1 MNKYIYIGFLFFLLG
16 CQKEG
21 VVSFD
26 QEKDCI
32 QFNYDPKE
40 EQMVLEYDFAFQTV
54 AGEDEWGYPTDIYL
68 GDSISRDTISVF
80 LSLMGHASD
89 VDREFKLKTVP
100 LELLEELP
108 LATVE
113 FLPTYTFRANHLL
126 DTVQVILVRPEQR
139 GKYAVGITFDF
150 EDGNCS
156 FVSMKTDDGG
166 DASVLSV
173 VDFNGSK
180 QLKVDVQDC
189 ANVPKVNFSIN
200 QILASDD
207 FDKVKTIEMEITFE
221 SKDGATPI
229 GWAGGAIGT
238 QGGEKSPAW
247 AQTSWECGEYENPVS
262 EVTVIQRKFL
272 LPSEK
277 FVNGTE
283 NTDMLLMR
291 WGADVAYNM
300 YVDNIRFLD
309 DSGNEIVAGV
319 W

>member
-1 MNKYIYIGFLFFLLG
+1 MKKMRVMTAGAAALLAV
-16 CQKEG
+16 CSASVSAYAQS
-21 VVSFD
+21 VV
-26 QEKDCI
+26 
-32 QFNYDPKE
+32 
-40 EQMVLEYDFAFQTV
+40 
-54 AGEDEWGYPTDIYL
+54 
-68 GDSISRDTISVF
+68 
-80 LSLMGHASD
+80 
-89 VDREFKLKTVP
+89 
-100 LELLEELP
+100 
-108 LATVE
+108 
-113 FLPTYTFRANHLL
+113 
-126 DTVQVILVRPEQR
+126 
-139 GKYAVGITFDF
+139 DF
-150 EDGNCS
+150 EDGNYS

-200 QILASDD
+200 QLLASDD

-283 NTDMLLMR
+283 KTDMLLMR

-309 DSGNEIVAGV
+309 ESGNEIELAIENAADETPAVTEAEAPAETAAEEVAEEAAPEETTASTENTDVTEVPESDEKTTSTTTGNTAAAAAATAV
-319 W
+319 VISGYAVAMTRKKNK

>member
-1 MNKYIYIGFLFFLLG
+1 MKKMRVMTAGAAALLAV
-16 CQKEG
+16 CSASVSAYAQS
-21 VVSFD
+21 VV
-26 QEKDCI
+26 
-32 QFNYDPKE
+32 
-40 EQMVLEYDFAFQTV
+40 
-54 AGEDEWGYPTDIYL
+54 
-68 GDSISRDTISVF
+68 
-80 LSLMGHASD
+80 
-89 VDREFKLKTVP
+89 
-100 LELLEELP
+100 
-108 LATVE
+108 
-113 FLPTYTFRANHLL
+113 
-126 DTVQVILVRPEQR
+126 
-139 GKYAVGITFDF
+139 DF
-150 EDGNCS
+150 EDGNYS

-189 ANVPKVNFSIN
+189 ANVTKVNFSIN
-200 QILASDD
+200 QLLASND
-207 FDKVKTIEMEITFE
+207 FDKVKTIEMEITFQ

-309 DSGNEIVAGV
+309 ESGNEIELAIEDTAAETPAVTEAEAPAETAAEETAEGAAPEETTASTENTDANEVPESDEKTTSTTTGNTAAAAAATAVVISGYAVAMTRKKNK
-319 W
+319 

>member
-1 MNKYIYIGFLFFLLG
+1 MKKMRVMTAGAAALLAV
-16 CQKEG
+16 CSASVSAYAQS
-21 VVSFD
+21 VV
-26 QEKDCI
+26 
-32 QFNYDPKE
+32 
-40 EQMVLEYDFAFQTV
+40 
-54 AGEDEWGYPTDIYL
+54 
-68 GDSISRDTISVF
+68 
-80 LSLMGHASD
+80 
-89 VDREFKLKTVP
+89 
-100 LELLEELP
+100 
-108 LATVE
+108 
-113 FLPTYTFRANHLL
+113 
-126 DTVQVILVRPEQR
+126 
-139 GKYAVGITFDF
+139 DF
-150 EDGNCS
+150 EDGNYS

-200 QILASDD
+200 QLLASDD

-283 NTDMLLMR
+283 NSDMLLMR
-291 WGADVAYNM
+291 WGSDVAYNM

-309 DSGNEIVAGV
+309 ESGNEIELAIENAAAENPAVTEAEAPAETAAEETAEEAAPEETTVSTENTDANEVPESDEKTTSTTTGNTAAAAAATAVVISGYAVAMTRKKNK
-319 W
+319 

>member
-1 MNKYIYIGFLFFLLG
+1 MKKMRVMTAGAAALLAV
-16 CQKEG
+16 CSASVSAYAQS
-21 VVSFD
+21 VV
-26 QEKDCI
+26 
-32 QFNYDPKE
+32 
-40 EQMVLEYDFAFQTV
+40 
-54 AGEDEWGYPTDIYL
+54 
-68 GDSISRDTISVF
+68 
-80 LSLMGHASD
+80 
-89 VDREFKLKTVP
+89 
-100 LELLEELP
+100 
-108 LATVE
+108 
-113 FLPTYTFRANHLL
+113 
-126 DTVQVILVRPEQR
+126 
-139 GKYAVGITFDF
+139 DF
-150 EDGNCS
+150 EDGNYS

-200 QILASDD
+200 QLLASND

-309 DSGNEIVAGV
+309 DSGNEIELAIENAAAENPAVTEAEAPAETAAEETAEEAAPEETTASTENTDVTEVPKSDEKTTSTTTGNTAAAAAATAVVISGYAVAMTRKKNK
-319 W
+319 

>member
-1 MNKYIYIGFLFFLLG
+1 MKKMRVMTAGAAALLAV
-16 CQKEG
+16 CSASVSAYAQS
-21 VVSFD
+21 VV
-26 QEKDCI
+26 
-32 QFNYDPKE
+32 
-40 EQMVLEYDFAFQTV
+40 
-54 AGEDEWGYPTDIYL
+54 
-68 GDSISRDTISVF
+68 
-80 LSLMGHASD
+80 
-89 VDREFKLKTVP
+89 
-100 LELLEELP
+100 
-108 LATVE
+108 
-113 FLPTYTFRANHLL
+113 
-126 DTVQVILVRPEQR
+126 
-139 GKYAVGITFDF
+139 DF
-150 EDGNCS
+150 EDGNYS

-200 QILASDD
+200 QLLDSDD

-309 DSGNEIVAGV
+309 DSGNEIELAIEDAAAETPTVTEVEAPAETAAEETAEEAAPEETTASTENADVTEVPESDEKTTSTTTGNTAAAAAATAVVISGYAVAMTRKKNK
-319 W
+319 

>member
-1 MNKYIYIGFLFFLLG
+1 MKKMRVMTAGAAALLAV
-16 CQKEG
+16 CSASVSAYAQS
-21 VVSFD
+21 VV
-26 QEKDCI
+26 
-32 QFNYDPKE
+32 
-40 EQMVLEYDFAFQTV
+40 
-54 AGEDEWGYPTDIYL
+54 
-68 GDSISRDTISVF
+68 
-80 LSLMGHASD
+80 
-89 VDREFKLKTVP
+89 
-100 LELLEELP
+100 
-108 LATVE
+108 
-113 FLPTYTFRANHLL
+113 
-126 DTVQVILVRPEQR
+126 
-139 GKYAVGITFDF
+139 DF
-150 EDGNCS
+150 EDGNYS

-200 QILASDD
+200 QLLASDD

-283 NTDMLLMR
+283 NSDMLLMR
-291 WGADVAYNM
+291 WGSDVAYNM

-309 DSGNEIVAGV
+309 DSGNEIELAIENAADETPAVTEAEASAETAAEETAEEAAPEETTASTENTDVTEVPESDEKTTSTTTGNTAAAAAATAVVISGYAVAMTRKKNK
-319 W
+319 

>member
-1 MNKYIYIGFLFFLLG
+1 MTAGAAALLAV
-16 CQKEG
+16 CSASVSAYAQS
-21 VVSFD
+21 VV
-26 QEKDCI
+26 
-32 QFNYDPKE
+32 
-40 EQMVLEYDFAFQTV
+40 
-54 AGEDEWGYPTDIYL
+54 
-68 GDSISRDTISVF
+68 
-80 LSLMGHASD
+80 
-89 VDREFKLKTVP
+89 
-100 LELLEELP
+100 
-108 LATVE
+108 
-113 FLPTYTFRANHLL
+113 
-126 DTVQVILVRPEQR
+126 
-139 GKYAVGITFDF
+139 DF
-150 EDGNCS
+150 EDGNYS

-200 QILASDD
+200 QLLASDD

-283 NTDMLLMR
+283 NSDMLLMR
-291 WGADVAYNM
+291 WGSDVAYNM

-309 DSGNEIVAGV
+309 ESGNEIELAIENAADETPAVTEAEASAETAAEETAEEAAPEETTASTENTDVTEVPESDEKTTSTTTGNTAAAAAATAVVISGYAVAMTRKKNK
-319 W
+319 

>member
-1 MNKYIYIGFLFFLLG
+1 MKKKRVMTAGAAALLAV
-16 CQKEG
+16 CSASVSAYAQS
-21 VVSFD
+21 VV
-26 QEKDCI
+26 
-32 QFNYDPKE
+32 
-40 EQMVLEYDFAFQTV
+40 
-54 AGEDEWGYPTDIYL
+54 
-68 GDSISRDTISVF
+68 
-80 LSLMGHASD
+80 
-89 VDREFKLKTVP
+89 
-100 LELLEELP
+100 
-108 LATVE
+108 
-113 FLPTYTFRANHLL
+113 
-126 DTVQVILVRPEQR
+126 
-139 GKYAVGITFDF
+139 DF
-150 EDGNCS
+150 EDGNYS

-173 VDFNGSK
+173 VDFNGLK

-200 QILASDD
+200 QLLASDD

-283 NTDMLLMR
+283 KTDMLLMR

-309 DSGNEIVAGV
+309 ESGNEIELAIENAADETPAVTEAEAPAETAAEEVAEEAAPEETTASTENTDVTEVPESDEKTTSTTTGNTAAAAAATAV
-319 W
+319 VISGYAVAMTRKKNK

>member
-1 MNKYIYIGFLFFLLG
+1 MKKMRVMTAGAAALLAV
-16 CQKEG
+16 CSASVSAYAQS
-21 VVSFD
+21 VV
-26 QEKDCI
+26 
-32 QFNYDPKE
+32 
-40 EQMVLEYDFAFQTV
+40 
-54 AGEDEWGYPTDIYL
+54 
-68 GDSISRDTISVF
+68 
-80 LSLMGHASD
+80 
-89 VDREFKLKTVP
+89 
-100 LELLEELP
+100 
-108 LATVE
+108 
-113 FLPTYTFRANHLL
+113 
-126 DTVQVILVRPEQR
+126 
-139 GKYAVGITFDF
+139 DF

-200 QILASDD
+200 QLLASDD

-291 WGADVAYNM
+291 WGSDVAYNM

-309 DSGNEIVAGV
+309 DSGNEIELAIENAADETPAVTEAEAPAETAAEETAEEAAPEETTASTENTDVTEVPKSDEKTTSTTTGNTAAAAAATAVVISGYAVAMTRKKNK
-319 W
+319 

>member
-1 MNKYIYIGFLFFLLG
+1 MKKMRVMTAGAAALLAV
-16 CQKEG
+16 CSASVSAYAQS
-21 VVSFD
+21 VV
-26 QEKDCI
+26 
-32 QFNYDPKE
+32 
-40 EQMVLEYDFAFQTV
+40 
-54 AGEDEWGYPTDIYL
+54 
-68 GDSISRDTISVF
+68 
-80 LSLMGHASD
+80 
-89 VDREFKLKTVP
+89 
-100 LELLEELP
+100 
-108 LATVE
+108 
-113 FLPTYTFRANHLL
+113 
-126 DTVQVILVRPEQR
+126 
-139 GKYAVGITFDF
+139 DF
-150 EDGNCS
+150 EDGNYS

-200 QILASDD
+200 QLLASDD

-283 NTDMLLMR
+283 NSDMLLMR
-291 WGADVAYNM
+291 WGSDVAYNM

-309 DSGNEIVAGV
+309 DSGNEIELAIENAADETPAVTEAEAPAETAAEETAEEAAPEETTASTENTDVTEVPESDEKTTSTTTGNTAAAAAATAVVISGYAVAMTRKKNK
-319 W
+319 

>member
-1 MNKYIYIGFLFFLLG
+1 MKKMRVMTAGAAALLAV
-16 CQKEG
+16 CSASVSAYAQS
-21 VVSFD
+21 VV
-26 QEKDCI
+26 
-32 QFNYDPKE
+32 
-40 EQMVLEYDFAFQTV
+40 
-54 AGEDEWGYPTDIYL
+54 
-68 GDSISRDTISVF
+68 
-80 LSLMGHASD
+80 
-89 VDREFKLKTVP
+89 
-100 LELLEELP
+100 
-108 LATVE
+108 
-113 FLPTYTFRANHLL
+113 
-126 DTVQVILVRPEQR
+126 
-139 GKYAVGITFDF
+139 DF
-150 EDGNCS
+150 EDGNYS

-200 QILASDD
+200 QLLASDD

-283 NTDMLLMR
+283 NSDMLLMR
-291 WGADVAYNM
+291 WGSDVAYNM

-309 DSGNEIVAGV
+309 ESGNEIELAIENAADETPAVTEAEAPAETAAEEVAEEAAPEETTASTENTDVTEVPESDEKTTSTTTGNTAAAAAATAV
-319 W
+319 VISGYAVAMTRKKNK

>member
-1 MNKYIYIGFLFFLLG
+1 MKKMRVMTAGAAALLAV
-16 CQKEG
+16 CSASVSAYAQS
-21 VVSFD
+21 VV
-26 QEKDCI
+26 
-32 QFNYDPKE
+32 
-40 EQMVLEYDFAFQTV
+40 
-54 AGEDEWGYPTDIYL
+54 
-68 GDSISRDTISVF
+68 
-80 LSLMGHASD
+80 
-89 VDREFKLKTVP
+89 
-100 LELLEELP
+100 
-108 LATVE
+108 
-113 FLPTYTFRANHLL
+113 
-126 DTVQVILVRPEQR
+126 
-139 GKYAVGITFDF
+139 DF

-200 QILASDD
+200 QLLASDD

-283 NTDMLLMR
+283 NSDMLLMR
-291 WGADVAYNM
+291 WGSDVAYNM
-300 YVDNIRFLD
+300 YVDNIRFLNE
-309 DSGNEIVAGV
+309 SGNEIELAIENAADETPAVTEAEAPAETAAEEVAEEAAPEETTASTENTDANEVPESDEKTTSTTTGNTAAAAAATAV
-319 W
+319 VISGYAVAMTRKKNK

>member
-1 MNKYIYIGFLFFLLG
+1 MKKMRVMTAGAAALLAV
-16 CQKEG
+16 CSASVSAYAQS
-21 VVSFD
+21 VV
-26 QEKDCI
+26 
-32 QFNYDPKE
+32 
-40 EQMVLEYDFAFQTV
+40 
-54 AGEDEWGYPTDIYL
+54 
-68 GDSISRDTISVF
+68 
-80 LSLMGHASD
+80 
-89 VDREFKLKTVP
+89 
-100 LELLEELP
+100 
-108 LATVE
+108 
-113 FLPTYTFRANHLL
+113 
-126 DTVQVILVRPEQR
+126 
-139 GKYAVGITFDF
+139 DF
-150 EDGNCS
+150 EDGNYS

-200 QILASDD
+200 QLLASDD

-283 NTDMLLMR
+283 NSDMLLMR
-291 WGADVAYNM
+291 WGSDVAYNM

-309 DSGNEIVAGV
+309 ESGNEIELAIEDTAAETPAVTEAEAPAETAAEEVAEEAAPEETTASTENTDVTEVPESDEKTTSTTTGNTAAAAAATAV
-319 W
+319 VISGYAVAMTRKKNK

>member
-1 MNKYIYIGFLFFLLG
+1 MKKMRVMTAGVAALLAV
-16 CQKEG
+16 CSASVSAYAQS
-21 VVSFD
+21 VV
-26 QEKDCI
+26 
-32 QFNYDPKE
+32 
-40 EQMVLEYDFAFQTV
+40 
-54 AGEDEWGYPTDIYL
+54 
-68 GDSISRDTISVF
+68 
-80 LSLMGHASD
+80 
-89 VDREFKLKTVP
+89 
-100 LELLEELP
+100 
-108 LATVE
+108 
-113 FLPTYTFRANHLL
+113 
-126 DTVQVILVRPEQR
+126 
-139 GKYAVGITFDF
+139 DF
-150 EDGNCS
+150 EDGNYS

-200 QILASDD
+200 QLLASDD

-283 NTDMLLMR
+283 NSDMLLMR
-291 WGADVAYNM
+291 WGSDVAYNM

-309 DSGNEIVAGV
+309 DSGNEIELAIENAADETPAVTEAEAPAETAAEETAEEAAPEETTASTENTDVTEVPESDEKTTSTTTGNTAAAAAATAVVISGYAVAMTRKKNK
-319 W
+319 

>member
-1 MNKYIYIGFLFFLLG
+1 MKKMRVMTAGAAALLAV
-16 CQKEG
+16 CSASVSAYAQS
-21 VVSFD
+21 VV
-26 QEKDCI
+26 
-32 QFNYDPKE
+32 
-40 EQMVLEYDFAFQTV
+40 
-54 AGEDEWGYPTDIYL
+54 
-68 GDSISRDTISVF
+68 
-80 LSLMGHASD
+80 
-89 VDREFKLKTVP
+89 
-100 LELLEELP
+100 
-108 LATVE
+108 
-113 FLPTYTFRANHLL
+113 
-126 DTVQVILVRPEQR
+126 
-139 GKYAVGITFDF
+139 DF
-150 EDGNCS
+150 EDGNYS

-200 QILASDD
+200 QLLASDD
-207 FDKVKTIEMEITFE
+207 FDKVKTIEMEITFG

-309 DSGNEIVAGV
+309 ESGNEIELAIENAADETPAVTEAEAPAETAADETAEEAAPEETTASTENTDVAEVPESDEKTTSTTTGNTAAAAAATAV
-319 W
+319 VISGYAVAMTRKKNK

>member
-1 MNKYIYIGFLFFLLG
+1 MKKMRVMTAGAAAFLAV
-16 CQKEG
+16 CSASVSAYAQS
-21 VVSFD
+21 VV
-26 QEKDCI
+26 
-32 QFNYDPKE
+32 
-40 EQMVLEYDFAFQTV
+40 
-54 AGEDEWGYPTDIYL
+54 
-68 GDSISRDTISVF
+68 
-80 LSLMGHASD
+80 
-89 VDREFKLKTVP
+89 
-100 LELLEELP
+100 
-108 LATVE
+108 
-113 FLPTYTFRANHLL
+113 
-126 DTVQVILVRPEQR
+126 
-139 GKYAVGITFDF
+139 DF
-150 EDGNCS
+150 EDGNYS

-189 ANVPKVNFSIN
+189 ANVTKVNFSIN
-200 QILASDD
+200 QLLASND
-207 FDKVKTIEMEITFE
+207 FDKVKTIEMEITFQ

-309 DSGNEIVAGV
+309 ESGNEIELAIENAAAETPAVTEAEAPAETAAEETAEGAAPEETTASTENTDANEVPESDEKTTSTTTGNTAAAAAATAVVISGYAVAMTRKKNK
-319 W
+319 

>member
-1 MNKYIYIGFLFFLLG
+1 MKKMRVMTAGAAALLAV
-16 CQKEG
+16 CSASVSAYAQS
-21 VVSFD
+21 VV
-26 QEKDCI
+26 
-32 QFNYDPKE
+32 
-40 EQMVLEYDFAFQTV
+40 
-54 AGEDEWGYPTDIYL
+54 
-68 GDSISRDTISVF
+68 
-80 LSLMGHASD
+80 
-89 VDREFKLKTVP
+89 
-100 LELLEELP
+100 
-108 LATVE
+108 
-113 FLPTYTFRANHLL
+113 
-126 DTVQVILVRPEQR
+126 
-139 GKYAVGITFDF
+139 DF
-150 EDGNCS
+150 EDGNYS

-200 QILASDD
+200 QLLASDD

-283 NTDMLLMR
+283 NSDMLLMR
-291 WGADVAYNM
+291 WGSDVAYNM

-309 DSGNEIVAGV
+309 ESGNEIELAIENAADETPAVTEAEAPAETAAEETAEEAAPEETTASTENTDVDEVPESDEKTTSTTTGNTAAAAAATAVVISGYAVAMTRKKNK
-319 W
+319 

>member
-1 MNKYIYIGFLFFLLG
+1 MKKMRVMTAGAAALLAV
-16 CQKEG
+16 CSAS
-21 VVSFD
+21 VSAYA
-26 QEKDCI
+26 QS
-32 QFNYDPKE
+32 
-40 EQMVLEYDFAFQTV
+40 V
-54 AGEDEWGYPTDIYL
+54 A
-68 GDSISRDTISVF
+68 
-80 LSLMGHASD
+80 
-89 VDREFKLKTVP
+89 
-100 LELLEELP
+100 
-108 LATVE
+108 
-113 FLPTYTFRANHLL
+113 
-126 DTVQVILVRPEQR
+126 
-139 GKYAVGITFDF
+139 DF
-150 EDGNCS
+150 EDGNYS

-200 QILASDD
+200 QLLASDD

-283 NTDMLLMR
+283 NSDMLLMR
-291 WGADVAYNM
+291 WGSDVAYNM

-309 DSGNEIVAGV
+309 ESGNEIELAIENAADETPAVTEAEAPAETAAEEVAEEAAPEETTASTENTDVTEVPESDEKTTSTTTGNTAAAAAATAV
-319 W
+319 VISGYAVAMTRKKNK

>member
-1 MNKYIYIGFLFFLLG
+1 MKKMRVMTAGAAALLAV
-16 CQKEG
+16 CSASVSAYAQS
-21 VVSFD
+21 VV
-26 QEKDCI
+26 
-32 QFNYDPKE
+32 
-40 EQMVLEYDFAFQTV
+40 
-54 AGEDEWGYPTDIYL
+54 
-68 GDSISRDTISVF
+68 
-80 LSLMGHASD
+80 
-89 VDREFKLKTVP
+89 
-100 LELLEELP
+100 
-108 LATVE
+108 
-113 FLPTYTFRANHLL
+113 
-126 DTVQVILVRPEQR
+126 
-139 GKYAVGITFDF
+139 DF
-150 EDGNCS
+150 EDGNYS

-200 QILASDD
+200 QLLASDD

-283 NTDMLLMR
+283 NSDMLLMR
-291 WGADVAYNM
+291 WGSDVAYNM

-309 DSGNEIVAGV
+309 ESGNEIELAIENAAAETPAVTEAEAPAETAAEETAEEAAPEETTASTENTDVTEVPESDEKTTSTTTGNTAAAAAATAVVISGYAVAMTRKKNK
-319 W
+319 

>member
-1 MNKYIYIGFLFFLLG
+1 MKKMRVMTAGAAALLAV
-16 CQKEG
+16 CSASVSAYAQP
-21 VVSFD
+21 VV
-26 QEKDCI
+26 
-32 QFNYDPKE
+32 
-40 EQMVLEYDFAFQTV
+40 
-54 AGEDEWGYPTDIYL
+54 
-68 GDSISRDTISVF
+68 
-80 LSLMGHASD
+80 
-89 VDREFKLKTVP
+89 
-100 LELLEELP
+100 
-108 LATVE
+108 
-113 FLPTYTFRANHLL
+113 
-126 DTVQVILVRPEQR
+126 
-139 GKYAVGITFDF
+139 DF
-150 EDGNCS
+150 EDGNYS

-200 QILASDD
+200 QLLASDD

-283 NTDMLLMR
+283 NSDMLLMR
-291 WGADVAYNM
+291 WGSDVAYNM

-309 DSGNEIVAGV
+309 ESGNEIELAIENAADETPAVTEAEAPAETAAEETAEEAAPEETTASTENTDVDEVPESDEKTTSTTTGNTAAAAAATAVVISGYAVAMTRKKNK
-319 W
+319 

>member
-1 MNKYIYIGFLFFLLG
+1 MKKMRVMTAGAAALLAV
-16 CQKEG
+16 CSASVSAYAQS
-21 VVSFD
+21 VV
-26 QEKDCI
+26 
-32 QFNYDPKE
+32 
-40 EQMVLEYDFAFQTV
+40 
-54 AGEDEWGYPTDIYL
+54 
-68 GDSISRDTISVF
+68 
-80 LSLMGHASD
+80 
-89 VDREFKLKTVP
+89 
-100 LELLEELP
+100 
-108 LATVE
+108 
-113 FLPTYTFRANHLL
+113 
-126 DTVQVILVRPEQR
+126 
-139 GKYAVGITFDF
+139 DF
-150 EDGNCS
+150 EDGNYS

-200 QILASDD
+200 QLLASDD

-283 NTDMLLMR
+283 NSDMLLMR
-291 WGADVAYNM
+291 WGSDVAYNM

-309 DSGNEIVAGV
+309 ESGNEIELAIENAADETPAVTEAEAPAETAAEETAEEAAPEETTASTENTDVTEVPKSDEKTTSTTTGNTAAAAAATAVVISGYAVAMTRKKNK
-319 W
+319 

>member
-1 MNKYIYIGFLFFLLG
+1 MTAGAAALLAV
-16 CQKEG
+16 CSASVSAYAQS
-21 VVSFD
+21 VV
-26 QEKDCI
+26 
-32 QFNYDPKE
+32 
-40 EQMVLEYDFAFQTV
+40 
-54 AGEDEWGYPTDIYL
+54 
-68 GDSISRDTISVF
+68 
-80 LSLMGHASD
+80 
-89 VDREFKLKTVP
+89 
-100 LELLEELP
+100 
-108 LATVE
+108 
-113 FLPTYTFRANHLL
+113 
-126 DTVQVILVRPEQR
+126 
-139 GKYAVGITFDF
+139 DF
-150 EDGNCS
+150 EDGNYS

-200 QILASDD
+200 QLLASDD

-283 NTDMLLMR
+283 NSDMLLMR
-291 WGADVAYNM
+291 WGSDVAYNM

-309 DSGNEIVAGV
+309 DSGNEIELAIENAADETPAVTEAEAPAETAAEEVAEEAAPEETTASTENTDVTEVPESDEKTTSATTGNTAAAAAATAV
-319 W
+319 VISGYAVAMTRKKNK

>member
-1 MNKYIYIGFLFFLLG
+1 MKKMRVMTAGAAALLAV
-16 CQKEG
+16 CSASVSAYAQS
-21 VVSFD
+21 VV
-26 QEKDCI
+26 
-32 QFNYDPKE
+32 
-40 EQMVLEYDFAFQTV
+40 
-54 AGEDEWGYPTDIYL
+54 
-68 GDSISRDTISVF
+68 
-80 LSLMGHASD
+80 
-89 VDREFKLKTVP
+89 
-100 LELLEELP
+100 
-108 LATVE
+108 
-113 FLPTYTFRANHLL
+113 
-126 DTVQVILVRPEQR
+126 
-139 GKYAVGITFDF
+139 DF
-150 EDGNCS
+150 EDGNYS

-200 QILASDD
+200 QLLASDD

-291 WGADVAYNM
+291 WGSDVAYNM

-309 DSGNEIVAGV
+309 ESGNEIELAIENAADETPAVTEAEAPAETAAEETAEEAVPEETTASTENTDANEVPESDEKTTSTTTGNTAAAAAATAVVISGYAVAMTRKKNK
-319 W
+319 

>member
-1 MNKYIYIGFLFFLLG
+1 MKKMRVMTAGAAALLAV
-16 CQKEG
+16 CSASVSAYAQS
-21 VVSFD
+21 VV
-26 QEKDCI
+26 
-32 QFNYDPKE
+32 
-40 EQMVLEYDFAFQTV
+40 
-54 AGEDEWGYPTDIYL
+54 
-68 GDSISRDTISVF
+68 
-80 LSLMGHASD
+80 
-89 VDREFKLKTVP
+89 
-100 LELLEELP
+100 
-108 LATVE
+108 
-113 FLPTYTFRANHLL
+113 
-126 DTVQVILVRPEQR
+126 
-139 GKYAVGITFDF
+139 DF
-150 EDGNCS
+150 EDGNYS

-200 QILASDD
+200 QLLASDD

-283 NTDMLLMR
+283 NSDMLLMR
-291 WGADVAYNM
+291 WGSDVAYNM

-309 DSGNEIVAGV
+309 DSGNEIELAIENAADETPAVTEAEAPAETAAEETAEKAAPEETTASTENTDANEVPESDEKTTSTTTGNTAAAAAATAVVISGYAVAMTRKKNK
-319 W
+319 

>member
-1 MNKYIYIGFLFFLLG
+1 MKKMRVMTAGAAALLAV
-16 CQKEG
+16 CSASVSAYAQS
-21 VVSFD
+21 VV
-26 QEKDCI
+26 
-32 QFNYDPKE
+32 
-40 EQMVLEYDFAFQTV
+40 
-54 AGEDEWGYPTDIYL
+54 
-68 GDSISRDTISVF
+68 
-80 LSLMGHASD
+80 
-89 VDREFKLKTVP
+89 
-100 LELLEELP
+100 
-108 LATVE
+108 
-113 FLPTYTFRANHLL
+113 
-126 DTVQVILVRPEQR
+126 
-139 GKYAVGITFDF
+139 DF
-150 EDGNCS
+150 EDGNYS

-200 QILASDD
+200 QLLASDD

-238 QGGEKSPAW
+238 QGGEKTPAW

-309 DSGNEIVAGV
+309 DSGNEIELAIEDVAAETPAVTEVEAPAETAAEETAEEAAPEETTASTENADVTEVPESDEKTTSTTTGNTAAAAAATAV
-319 W
+319 VISGYAVAMTRKKNK

>member
-1 MNKYIYIGFLFFLLG
+1 MKKMRVMTAGAAALLAV
-16 CQKEG
+16 CSASVSAYAQS
-21 VVSFD
+21 VV
-26 QEKDCI
+26 
-32 QFNYDPKE
+32 
-40 EQMVLEYDFAFQTV
+40 
-54 AGEDEWGYPTDIYL
+54 
-68 GDSISRDTISVF
+68 
-80 LSLMGHASD
+80 
-89 VDREFKLKTVP
+89 
-100 LELLEELP
+100 
-108 LATVE
+108 
-113 FLPTYTFRANHLL
+113 
-126 DTVQVILVRPEQR
+126 
-139 GKYAVGITFDF
+139 DF
-150 EDGNCS
+150 EDGNYS

-200 QILASDD
+200 QLLASND

-309 DSGNEIVAGV
+309 DSGNEIELAIENAAAENPAVTEAEAPAETAAEETAEEVAPEETTASTENTDVAEVPESDEKTTSTTTGNTAAAAAATAV
-319 W
+319 VISGYAVAMTRKKNK

>member
-1 MNKYIYIGFLFFLLG
+1 MKKMRVMTAGAAALLAV
-16 CQKEG
+16 CSASVSAYAQS
-21 VVSFD
+21 VV
-26 QEKDCI
+26 
-32 QFNYDPKE
+32 
-40 EQMVLEYDFAFQTV
+40 
-54 AGEDEWGYPTDIYL
+54 
-68 GDSISRDTISVF
+68 
-80 LSLMGHASD
+80 
-89 VDREFKLKTVP
+89 
-100 LELLEELP
+100 
-108 LATVE
+108 
-113 FLPTYTFRANHLL
+113 
-126 DTVQVILVRPEQR
+126 
-139 GKYAVGITFDF
+139 DF
-150 EDGNCS
+150 EDGNYS

-200 QILASDD
+200 QLLASDD

-309 DSGNEIVAGV
+309 ESGKEIDLAIENAADETPAVTEVEAPAETAAEETAEEAASEETTASTENTDVTEVPESDEKTTSTTTGNTAAAAAATAVVISGYAVAMTRKKNK
-319 W
+319 

>member
-1 MNKYIYIGFLFFLLG
+1 MKKMRVMTAGVAALLAV
-16 CQKEG
+16 CSASVSAYAQS
-21 VVSFD
+21 VV
-26 QEKDCI
+26 
-32 QFNYDPKE
+32 
-40 EQMVLEYDFAFQTV
+40 
-54 AGEDEWGYPTDIYL
+54 
-68 GDSISRDTISVF
+68 
-80 LSLMGHASD
+80 
-89 VDREFKLKTVP
+89 
-100 LELLEELP
+100 
-108 LATVE
+108 
-113 FLPTYTFRANHLL
+113 
-126 DTVQVILVRPEQR
+126 
-139 GKYAVGITFDF
+139 DF
-150 EDGNCS
+150 EDGNYS

-200 QILASDD
+200 QLLASDD

-283 NTDMLLMR
+283 NSDMLLMR
-291 WGADVAYNM
+291 WGSDVAYNM

-309 DSGNEIVAGV
+309 DSGNEIELAIENAADETPAVTEAEAPAETAAEEVAEEAAPEETTASTENTDANEVPESDEKTTSTTTGNTAAAAAATAV
-319 W
+319 VISGYAVAMTRKKNK

>member
-1 MNKYIYIGFLFFLLG
+1 MKKMRVMTAGAAALLAV
-16 CQKEG
+16 CSASVSAYAQS
-21 VVSFD
+21 VV
-26 QEKDCI
+26 
-32 QFNYDPKE
+32 
-40 EQMVLEYDFAFQTV
+40 
-54 AGEDEWGYPTDIYL
+54 
-68 GDSISRDTISVF
+68 
-80 LSLMGHASD
+80 
-89 VDREFKLKTVP
+89 
-100 LELLEELP
+100 
-108 LATVE
+108 
-113 FLPTYTFRANHLL
+113 
-126 DTVQVILVRPEQR
+126 
-139 GKYAVGITFDF
+139 DF
-150 EDGNCS
+150 EDGNYS

-200 QILASDD
+200 QLLASDD

-283 NTDMLLMR
+283 NSDMLLMR
-291 WGADVAYNM
+291 WGSDVAYNM

-309 DSGNEIVAGV
+309 ESGNEIELAIENAADETPAVTEAEASAETAAEETAEEAAPEETTASTENTDVTEVPESDEKTTSTTTGNTAAAAAATAVVISGYAVAMTRKKNK
-319 W
+319 